1 MRVIN
6 SKFSRFIFY
15 VSILFCISLVF
26 QCFVFGASN
35 VSDAKTIV
43 NVDGVALS
51 EEEEEVLNLINEQ
64 RKQYGLP
71 ELKAYGELQRVAKL
85 KAQDLVNNKYF
96 SHTSPTLGTPFEMLQ
111 EEGVIYK
118 YAGENLAG
126 NETGIKAVNAWMNSP
141 AHKDNIL
148 DSDYEYTG
156 IAVVDSEVYGK
167 VYVQLFMGV

>member
-35 VSDAKTIV
+35 ISDAKVILDTDNTV
-43 NVDGVALS
+43 LS
-51 EEEEEVLNLINEQ
+51 NEEQEVLDLINEQ
-64 RKQYGLP
+64 RRQYGLP

-85 KAQDLVNNKYF
+85 KARDLVNNKYF
-96 SHTSPTLGTPFEMLQ
+96 SHTSPTFGTPFEMLQ
-111 EEGVIYK
+111 KEGVTYK

-167 VYVQLFMGV
+167 VYVQLFLGV

>member
-71 ELKAYGELQRVAKL
+71 KLKAYGELQRVAKL

-126 NETGIKAVNAWMNSP
+126 NETGVKAVNAWMNSP

>member
-26 QCFVFGASN
+26 QCFVYGASN
-35 VSDAKTIV
+35 VSEADTIIDTENIV
-43 NVDGVALS
+43 LTA
-51 EEEEEVLNLINEQ
+51 EEQEVLNLINEQ
-64 RKQYGLP
+64 RRQYGLS

-96 SHTSPTLGTPFEMLQ
+96 SHTSPTFGTPFEMLQ
-111 EEGVIYK
+111 KEGVTYK

>member
-126 NETGIKAVNAWMNSP
+126 NETGVKAVNAWMNSP

-167 VYVQLFMGV
+167 VYVQLFLGV

>member
-1 MRVIN
+1 MRVVN

-15 VSILFCISLVF
+15 ISILFCISLVF

-35 VSDAKTIV
+35 VADAEAMV
-43 NVDGVALS
+43 NVDGVTLS
-51 EEEEEVLNLINEQ
+51 EEEQEVLNLINEQ
-64 RKQYGLP
+64 RKQYGLS

-85 KAQDLVNNKYF
+85 KAEDIVNNKYF
-96 SHTSPTLGTPFEMLQ
+96 SHTSPTYGTPFEMLQ
-111 EEGVIYK
+111 GEGVTYK

-126 NETGIKAVNAWMNSP
+126 NETGVKAVKAWMNSP

-148 DSDYEYTG
+148 DEDYEYTG
-156 IAVVDSEVYGK
+156 ICVVDSEVYGK